1 VSQGLLSKPCCT
13 VVVAAE
19 VVGGETAAVV
29 VVEVAAAALKQYSV
43 AERGGHWIWEYSR
56 VGQCWA

>member
-1 VSQGLLSKPCCT
+1 
-13 VVVAAE
+13 VVAAG

-43 AERGGHWIWEYSR
+43 AEGGGHWIWEYSR